1 MANPSSNKCLFPSL
15 LSMFLFLQVIK
26 ASQEEYPKSQE
37 SDRVINL
44 PGQPTSPSISQF
56 SGYINVNQHH
66 GRALFYWFFQAQSQW
81 SNKPLLLWLNG
92 GPGCSSVGYGAAA
105 ELGPLRVNKNGVGLH
120 FNKYAWNKEANLLF
134 VESPV
139 GVGFSY
145 TNTSSDFTKLD
156 DGFVAEDAY
165 NFLVN
170 WLQRF
175 PQFKTHDFF
184 IAGESYAGHYVP
196 QLAELVYDR
205 NKDTSKYPKINLKGF
220 IVGNPETDDYY
231 DYKGLLEYAWSHT
244 VITDQHYDKAKQVC
258 DFKSPNWSIECNIV
272 MNQLFEKYNEI
283 DIYNIYAP
291 KCLANSTSSLA
302 HSSDSVNSLAKVNN
316 YRMRRMRLFGGY
328 DPCFSD
334 YIEEYFNRKDVQSS
348 LRASIKGRTS
358 NVKWKVCNDSILREY
373 NVTVFSILPIYTKL
387 SKGGLKIWVYS
398 GDADGRVPVLG
409 SRYCIEALGLSLKS
423 PWRSWY
429 HNHQV
434 GGRMVEYEGL
444 TFVTVRGAGHLVPLN
459 KPSEALS
466 LIHSFLTG
474 EPLPAHSSLMMY
486 G

>member
-1 MANPSSNKCLFPSL
+1 MANPSSNKCLFLSL
-15 LSMFLFLQVIK
+15 LFMFLFLQCIK

-37 SDRVINL
+37 SDRVTNL

-56 SGYINVNQHH
+56 SGYINVNQYH
-66 GRALFYWFFQAQSQW
+66 GRALFYWFFQAESHW

-196 QLAELVYDR
+196 QLAELVYER

-220 IVGNPETDDYY
+220 IVGNPGTDDYY

-244 VITDQHYDKAKQVC
+244 VITDQHYDKAKQCVT
-258 DFKSPNWSIECNIV
+258 
-272 MNQLFEKYNEI
+272 
-283 DIYNIYAP
+283 
-291 KCLANSTSSLA
+291 NSTSSLA
-302 HSSDSVNSLAKVNN
+302 HSSDTANSLAKVKN
-316 YRMRRMRLFGGY
+316 YRMRRMRSFGGY
-328 DPCFSD
+328 DPCFSE
-334 YIEEYFNRKDVQSS
+334 YIEEYFNREDVQSS
-348 LRASIKGRTS
+348 LHASIKGRTS
-358 NVKWKVCNDSILREY
+358 NVKWKVCNDSILGEY

-387 SKGGLKIWVYS
+387 NKGGLKIWVYS

-474 EPLPAHSSLMMY
+474 EPLPAHR
-486 G
+486 